1 MYNIVQSH
9 FKQKHILPSRNL
21 SDGHE
26 NSAAFIA
33 CDIQQVPGSNASDMQ
48 RKWSCK
54 ETCRDMQASFAQSF
68 LLWLH
73 SKDIIAFWSLRIIKL
88 QTCRYSFKQRKS
100 LQSVIDFFP
109 RWVKIEVARRPGRP
123 KHAQARQQSQPSATS
138 ATPATRNEGGC
149 QQVPDLPCETKVD
162 VTN

>member
-48 RKWSCK
+48 RKRSCK

-88 QTCRYSFKQRKS
+88 QTCLYSFKQRKS

-109 RWVKIEVARRPGRP
+109 RWVKIETWHEPSWTECNHTCLSTLGQQCVQP
-123 KHAQARQQSQPSATS
+123 KQERKLVHMNLR
-138 ATPATRNEGGC
+138 
-149 QQVPDLPCETKVD
+149 
-162 VTN
+162 